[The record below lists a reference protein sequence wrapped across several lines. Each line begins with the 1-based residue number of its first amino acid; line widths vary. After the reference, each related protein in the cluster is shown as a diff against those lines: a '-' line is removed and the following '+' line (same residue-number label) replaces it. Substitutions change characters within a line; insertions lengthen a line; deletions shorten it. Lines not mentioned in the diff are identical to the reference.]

1 MRVAG
6 IGCRRGASAEE
17 IEAVITLALERLEA
31 GVRRVDALATLAEKT
46 AEPGIVEAARWLAM
60 PLVAC
65 APEDMRRVDDRIATR
80 SERVEQATGVA
91 SVAEAAALVAAGQG
105 SRLIVPRIATPRA
118 TCAIA
123 EGPGR

>member
-17 IEAVITLALERLEA
+17 IAAVIALALERLDMRA
-31 GVRRVDALATLAEKT
+31 RGLDAMATLAEKV
-46 AEPGIVEAARWLAM
+46 AEPGIAEAARRLAV
-60 PLVAC
+60 PLAAC
-65 APEDMRRVDDRIATR
+65 APEDMRGVEDRIATR
-80 SERVEQATGVA
+80 SRRVEQATGVA
-91 SVAEAAALVAAGQG
+91 SVAEAAALVAAGPG
-105 SRLIVPRIATPRA
+105 SRLIVPRIATARA